1 MMLNPKITSLSD
13 ASSHIFCPNQPPSPL
28 HSCCIFDF
36 SFNIPMRKIIYGI
49 NLTADGCCDHTKGI
63 AGEDIHQYFTDLM
76 KNVDLIV
83 YGRITYELMVPYWP
97 EVAMSQQGSKTELDF
112 AQTFDAIPKVVFS
125 KTLTNVPADTTIIR
139 DNLVVEVLKLKQQR
153 GKNISIGGVDL
164 PSQLI
169 ALGLVDEFYF
179 VIHPVLAG
187 EGRRLLIDT
196 QLIDSYKLK
205 LVETKSLPSGAVALH
220 YVKA

>member
-1 MMLNPKITSLSD
+1 MT
-13 ASSHIFCPNQPPSPL
+13 
-28 HSCCIFDF
+28 
-36 SFNIPMRKIIYGI
+36 MRKVIYGL

-63 AGEDIHQYFTDLM
+63 GSEEIHQYFTNLM
-76 KNVDLIV
+76 RDVDLIV

-97 EVAMSQQGSKTELDF
+97 QIAKSQSGSKTANEF

-125 KTLTNVPADTTIIR
+125 GSLKSAAADTTIIR
-139 DNLVVEVLKLKQQR
+139 ENLAEEFLKLKQQP

-169 ALGLVDEFYF
+169 ALNLVDEFHF

-187 EGRRLLIDT
+187 KGRRLLADT
-196 QLIDSYKLK
+196 DLVNQLNLK
-205 LVETKSLPSGAVALH
+205 LVESKTLKDGFIALH
-220 YVKA
+220 YSKS